1 MLARKAIPNKKQRK
15 NTLWKSQFM
24 PEVRVVNV
32 SKKFGKITAVDN
44 VSVTI
49 QDKEY
54 FSLLGPSGCGKTTL
68 LRLIAGL
75 IEPDSG
81 DIYIGGKL
89 VNDVPPEDRDIGFVF
104 QTFALFPH
112 MTAWTNVTY
121 GPKVKGFDM
130 KEATTIGHEVLEM
143 VKLHERL
150 DAYPSELSGGMMQ
163 RVAVARA
170 LAAGARLLLMDE
182 PLGQLDAKVRNAI
195 RYDIRR
201 MATDLGLTGIHVTH
215 DQSEAM
221 AISDRIAV
229 MRKGKILQVGTPQE
243 LYMKPDSIFV
253 AHFIG
258 ESNFL
263 EGYVSKK
270 THEKAIV
277 ELREGAQ
284 IEAVNG
290 ETVEG
295 KKVVLSIRPETLIL
309 EEGLEEGTNVVMGT
323 VGRVTFEGPNMRY
336 EIKLANDE
344 LIVVIKSSLS
354 GDWLNMGQKV
364 KVFFPVENTH
374 VFPYPGNGL
383 KEETSVG

>member
-1 MLARKAIPNKKQRK
+1 
-15 NTLWKSQFM
+15 M
-24 PEVRVVNV
+24 PEVRVENV
-32 SKKFGKITAVDN
+32 TKKFGKITAVDN

-49 QDKEY
+49 KDKEY

-75 IEPDSG
+75 ITPDSG
-81 DIYIGGKL
+81 DIYIGDKCI
-89 VNDVPPEDRDIGFVF
+89 NDVPPEDRDIGFVF

-121 GPKVKGFDM
+121 GPKVKGYDM

-182 PLGQLDAKVRNAI
+182 PLGQLDAKVRNEI
-195 RYDIRR
+195 RYEIRK
-201 MATDLGLTGIHVTH
+201 MAKDLALTGIHVTH

-229 MRKGKILQVGTPQE
+229 MRKGKILQMGTPQE

-263 EGYVSKK
+263 EGYITSK
-270 THEKAIV
+270 TESHTVI
-277 ELREGAQ
+277 ELREGIKIQVANGTVAESK
-284 IEAVNG
+284 EAV
-290 ETVEG
+290 
-295 KKVVLSIRPETLIL
+295 LSVRPEIL
-309 EEGLEEGTNVVMGT
+309 HVEKGTHKNSNAAHGKVE
-323 VGRVTFEGPNMRY
+323 RITFEGPNLRY
-336 EIKLANDE
+336 EIRLENEE
-344 LIVVIKSSLS
+344 LIVVIKSSMTN
-354 GDWLNMGQKV
+354 DWLGIGEKV
-364 KVFFPVENTH
+364 TVVFPVENTH
-374 VFPYPGNGL
+374 VFPYPEGGL
-383 KEETSVG
+383 KDEVSVA

>member
-1 MLARKAIPNKKQRK
+1 
-15 NTLWKSQFM
+15 M
-24 PEVRVVNV
+24 PEVRVVNLT
-32 SKKFGKITAVDN
+32 KRFGKITAVDN
-44 VSVTI
+44 VTLTI
-49 QDKEY
+49 HDQEY

-81 DIYIGGKL
+81 EIYIGDKL

-112 MTAWTNVTY
+112 MTAWNNVIY

-130 KEATTIGHEVLEM
+130 AQATTVGHEVLEM

-150 DAYPSELSGGMMQ
+150 DAYPNELSGGMMQ

-170 LAAGARLLLMDE
+170 LAAGAQLLLMDE
-182 PLGQLDAKVRNAI
+182 ALGQLDAKVRSEI
-195 RYDIRR
+195 RYEIRK
-201 MATDLGLTGIHVTH
+201 MAKDLKLTGIHVTH

-243 LYMKPDSIFV
+243 LYMQPESIFV

-263 EGYVSKK
+263 EGYVTGK
-270 THEKAIV
+270 TSEGNVLI
-277 ELREGAQ
+277 ELREGAK
-284 IEAVNG
+284 IEAING
-290 ETVEG
+290 GFGEG
-295 KKVVLSIRPETLIL
+295 NRVVLSMRPETLIVESGL
-309 EEGLEEGTNVVMGT
+309 QEGQNVVSGT
-323 VGRVTFEGPNMRY
+323 VERITFEGSSIRY
-336 EIKLANDE
+336 EIRLENEE
-344 LIVVIKSSLS
+344 LVVVIKPTLS
-354 GDWLNMGQKV
+354 GDWLNAREKV
-364 KVFFPVENTH
+364 KVFLPVEYTH
-374 VFPYPGNGL
+374 VFAYPEAGL
-383 KEETSVG
+383 KEEVSVA